1 MTTKEWRSKS
11 DDWRKGWRACQE
23 GQDIPDEKSE
33 DWVAGYRYALENPFG
48 PVAVPQ

>member
-33 DWVAGYRYALENPFG
+33 DWIVGYRYALENPFG